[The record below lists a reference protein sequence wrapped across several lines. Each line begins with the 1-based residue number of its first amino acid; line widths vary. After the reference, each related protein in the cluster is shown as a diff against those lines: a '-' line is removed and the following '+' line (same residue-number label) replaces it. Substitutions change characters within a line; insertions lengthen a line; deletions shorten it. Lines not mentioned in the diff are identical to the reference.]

1 MRIGIIVNDIFE
13 ERFGYTTTQLA
24 MVAVRHDH
32 EVWYLDVGDMALRPD
47 DHVHAHAVR
56 VPQRAHR
63 KRRPFLEEVW
73 EKARNHREEIALR
86 ELDVLLPRND
96 PSLDVFTRP
105 WARTAAIDFGRLAV
119 RDGVIVLN
127 DPDGLALGLN
137 KLYLEYFPE
146 DVRPRTLVTRDR
158 SEIKDFIA
166 DQGGYA
172 VLKPL
177 AGSGG
182 RNVFL
187 VRPHDTPNVNQMIEA
202 VSRDGYCI
210 AQEYL
215 PDAIHGDTRLFLL
228 NGRPFTVKGHHA
240 AIHRQRRTGDADIRS
255 NLTAG
260 GIARPAQVTDAMLAL
275 AEKMRPRLEQDGIFF
290 AGLDIVG
297 DRVMEV
303 NVQSPGGLI
312 GAEDFAGINFSAA
325 MLEAIERKVAWRK
338 AHPQT
343 SNRELATLDA
353 APG

>member
-1 MRIGIIVNDIFE
+1 MRIGIIVNDLFE

-24 MVAVRHDH
+24 MVAVRHGH
-32 EVWYLDVGDMALRPD
+32 EVWYIDVGDLVLRPD
-47 DHVHAHAVR
+47 DHVYAHAVK
-56 VPQRAHR
+56 VPPRAHR
-63 KRRPFLEEVW
+63 KRRAFLEGVW
-73 EKARNHREEIALR
+73 DTARQGREEIAVA

-96 PSLDVFTRP
+96 PSLDVFSRP
-105 WARTAAIDFGRLAV
+105 WARAAAIDFGRLAV
-119 RDGVIVLN
+119 RDGVLVLN

-146 DVRPRTLVTRDR
+146 SVRPRTLVTRDK

-166 DQGGYA
+166 AQGGHA

-202 VSRDGYCI
+202 VARDGFCI
-210 AQEYL
+210 AQQYL

-228 NGRPFTVKGHHA
+228 NGRPFEYRGRIA

-260 GIARPAQVTDAMLAL
+260 GIARPAEVTPAMLEL
-275 AEKMRPRLEQDGIFF
+275 AEAMRPRLQADGIFF

-297 DRVMEV
+297 DKVMEV

-312 GAEDFAGINFSAA
+312 GAEDFEGVNFSAA
-325 MLEAIERKVAWRK
+325 LLEAIERKLAWRQK
-338 AHPQT
+338 HPDVP
-343 SNRELATLDA
+343 NRALAALE
-353 APG
+353 G